1 MIKLWALLVVVL
13 FPLRA
18 AAEVELINLDGF
30 IAGIEK
36 GGLEG
41 GCVPKGPLSSFIGQ
55 LIVRYSS
62 FADGTWK
69 PSMQVKIPEQ
79 FAAAIGK
86 ARVQKRKEGY
96 TIIQVPLV
104 GTYRGLR
111 TRQLT
116 VHTGHEN
123 GISETRILF
132 DASKREVED
141 VVGRDIVPKEHPA
154 GFNGKIVKR
163 GAGAELICDTST

>member
-1 MIKLWALLVVVL
+1 MTKLCALLVVL
-13 FPLRA
+13 LLPSRA
-18 AAEVELINLDGF
+18 VAEAALINLDGF

-55 LIVRYSS
+55 LIARYSS
-62 FADGTWK
+62 FADGTRK
-69 PSMQVKIPEQ
+69 PSAQVKIPEQ

-86 ARVQKRKEGY
+86 ARVQKREGY

-104 GTYRGLR
+104 GIYRGLR

-116 VHTGHEN
+116 IHTGHEN

-132 DASKREVED
+132 DASKREAED
-141 VVGRDIVPKEHPA
+141 AVGRDIVPKEHPA